1 MRKSLTTITTLAL
14 ALGAASAQT
23 TTTQT
28 NTTQTT
34 QTPATTTATPS
45 QVVTFTDVPAGHW
58 AKDAVDLLVQRG
70 LIQGYPD
77 GTFRGN
83 QNITRYE
90 AALIFFRLLQS
101 GSLSSSTLSQSD
113 LATITA
119 GMQEVATELA
129 AISTR
134 VTDLERLNAEQ
145 QARIAAL
152 EERINALG
160 AAGTAGADT
169 AALTARIDALETA
182 IRNIPAGPQGPA
194 GPAGPAGAAA
204 DTAALEAR
212 IAALEARANQTGTG
226 TTTGGT
232 TTIVTPPT
240 TVVIGETP
248 TGTTNG
254 ATRGDLYAGVYVGA
268 SSAGG
273 SPCFVPNSDG
283 RAVNYCASFG
293 GMVGTTSLVGPF
305 GARVSA
311 DYKPGR
317 NAISADVNATVGL
330 NTGTNIQPYAG
341 LGLGLTSSTSRANA
355 NTNATDTYVN
365 ALVGVDFQVT
375 NSIAAFVEGNGRYYL
390 SNNGAGAVQG
400 STDVNDRGFVPAVRA
415 GLKFYF

>member
-1 MRKSLTTITTLAL
+1 MRKSLTIASTLAL

-23 TTTQT
+23 NTTT
-28 NTTQTT
+28 
-34 QTPATTTATPS
+34 TTTTTTPT

-101 GSLSSSTLSQSD
+101 GSLSNSTLSQSD

-160 AAGTAGADT
+160 TAGTAGADT

-212 IAALEARANQTGTG
+212 IAALEARATQTG

-254 ATRGDLYAGVYVGA
+254 VTRGDLYAGVYVGA
-268 SSAGG
+268 SSAGANN
-273 SPCFVPNSDG
+273 PCYIPNSDG

-317 NAISADVNATVGL
+317 NALSADVNATIGL

-341 LGLGLTSSTSRANA
+341 VGLGLTSSTGRTTATA
-355 NTNATDTYVN
+355 NTNVTDTYVN

-390 SNNGAGAVQG
+390 SSKGAGSVQNTNTA
-400 STDVNDRGFVPAVRA
+400 TDQRGFVPAVRA

>member
-1 MRKSLTTITTLAL
+1 MRKSLMFASTLAL
-14 ALGAASAQT
+14 AVGAASAQT
-23 TTTQT
+23 STTT
-28 NTTQTT
+28 
-34 QTPATTTATPS
+34 TTTTS
-45 QVVTFTDVPAGHW
+45 QVVNFTDVPAGHW

-90 AALIFFRLLQS
+90 AALIFYRLLQS
-101 GSLSSSTLSQSD
+101 GALSNATLSQSD

-134 VTDLERLNAEQ
+134 VTDLERLSAEQ

-160 AAGTAGADT
+160 TAGTAGADV

-182 IRNIPAGPQGPA
+182 IRNIPAGPQGPQGPA

-204 DTAALEAR
+204 NTTALEAR
-212 IAALEARANQTGTG
+212 IAALEARLNQTNQTVPS
-226 TTTGGT
+226 TGGT

-248 TGTTNG
+248 SGAANG
-254 ATRGDLYAGVYVGA
+254 VTRGDLYAGISVGA
-268 SSAGG
+268 SSAGNG
-273 SPCFVPNSDG
+273 PCYLPRAGG

-317 NAISADVNATVGL
+317 NALSADVNATVGL

-341 LGLGLTSSTSRANA
+341 VGLGLTSSTSRANT
-355 NTNATDTYVN
+355 NTNTTDTYVN

-390 SNNGAGAVQG
+390 SNKGTGALEG
-400 STDVNDRGFVPAVRA
+400 TTNPNDRGFAPAVRA